1 MKNNDMYGGEETIG
15 DGEKADGCNPGS
27 SRFDVIVPVFLKVT
41 LCEAD
46 ELAAEVC
53 AEEIVSVLG
62 VMEAVVDG
70 RKVRVS
76 IQSVLKTVTL
86 VGGGQN

>member
-1 MKNNDMYGGEETIG
+1 MYGGEDMIG
-15 DGEKADGCNPGS
+15 NGEKADGCDPGT

-41 LCEAD
+41 LNEAD

-53 AEEIVSVLG
+53 AEQIVSALG
-62 VMEAVVDG
+62 VLEAVVDG

-76 IQSVLKTVTL
+76 VQSVMKTVTL
-86 VGGGQN
+86 LGGGQS